1 MKLYRSKGL
10 EFIRESFTHLF
21 IVTTISPPTTIGGST
36 SNDFSVGFSNQ
47 QVSLTTLQTG
57 DVVMEGLLEVRTQIA
72 GPTGSP
78 TGQLKINTANI
89 AITPTLVL
97 NNTATTLVTQTN
109 NSIAGSGSVQTGTDT
124 LVLDLQVG
132 GGNGAAATAGE
143 VWCWARITRL
153 ADRTI
158 QA

>member
-1 MKLYRSKGL
+1 MKLYRSKGF

-21 IVTTISPPTTIGGST
+21 IVTTLSPATTVGGST
-36 SNDFSVGFSNQ
+36 TNDFSVGFNNQ
-47 QVSLTTLQTG
+47 QVALTTLQTG
-57 DVVMEGLLEVRTQIA
+57 DVVMEGMLEVRTQVA
-72 GPTGSP
+72 GPTVSP

-97 NNTATTLVTQTN
+97 TNTASTIVTQSN
-109 NSIAGSGSVQTGTDT
+109 NSVVGSGSVQTGTDT
-124 LVLDLQVG
+124 LVLDLQAG